1 MWGQRIKDMLIKVV
15 LYQHGKYPAE
25 KLDKELAEFLRD
37 AEKTVCEAIRRNGGV
52 CYKEALEEM
61 TPGEARGYVEDQIK
75 NFEMLGKTGK
85 IVADL
90 LRLSLEFK
98 DLDKM
103 SLRDKI
109 LLFDKVVHAEHT
121 AGAFKEYLAEEK
133 SIFGV
138 DITKIKEEADKEVEE
153 ILKGRKGVPDP
164 PEEITIPGLPNV
176 QQLIRYAKVLGAWQL
191 GLYPPNILWFMD
203 SSRVSVG
210 FTEVPSIKVDKAI
223 MFELPIA
230 RKSDADKID
239 RIEIKGKKAYFVIG
253 GRTIDVEVEESTFDL
268 SPLLEMPKKRHEF
281 GWLDLRDGKDV
292 LSEMRLMKFSEFGNT
307 VAIDFYNGVFAVTDY
322 DDIPGSKDV
331 IERLV
336 KRGQFYDLWKAT
348 FELQDFYVNVSVP
361 SLSAIR
367 SSYLDDIVKELKNP
381 LLIYMSPVVDL
392 FGPIVFL
399 TARKDS
405 DYDVYII
412 VAPVVLGEPIEEYY
426 KRYHELPKN
435 VRDFLS
441 IYPDLAEK
449 VEEDWKKLE
458 RRVEELIEKADEI
471 LDIADEIQREL
482 EQALLKVERKEVPKG
497 VKYAEY
503 LPPTSL
509 IRRDVEELGRVRKDL
524 EAVLREIKQRTL
536 SFEILSRRVEDLAK
550 KVNDQVEYL
559 KRVYNTAR
567 LINRPEEIK
576 EMLKREIVEIV
587 KQYHGHR
594 TLRSNI
600 YFDLQK
606 KYPTLKGIDVYDFV
620 MEVIDELIEEGI
632 LRRGAEEGIVELAK
646 LPTERRLPI
655 EELWREAEELKKK
668 YEEAEKHFRKP
679 SIKEYYDWLEKAGR
693 LGWVQEA
700 IRRAKEVRPDI
711 VTDLLMW
718 ELIYRALD
726 RKATKEDLV
735 RYAEEWAKRVKE
747 EAEKKKVVEEKSPVG
762 EKKPTIKLEEVLD
775 KPISKP
781 MIVKVIET
789 TLDKAGIKSPKLRLY
804 LGNGLLNYI
813 LEQRRKGHEPK
824 IDELVNKVR
833 EEIENLRLFYE
844 DRHKWKRK
852 IGSELYQKD
861 TGLTYGWYEVR
872 VKELEDRYEV
882 SVGDKYFFTIP
893 KLAREE
899 LEEIG
904 LVPKEKPPVEEKP
917 PTPPK
922 PPEKPFFE
930 LAKKL
935 AIEKLTLFTKAKALE
950 LGFSV
955 EEANRIVQD
964 MKDELTLLGT
974 GIVTGDTTQEAAER
988 EIEEGLRNLKRKREE
1003 EKRKKTEE
1011 ERKRVS
1017 REREDVL
1024 KRMRQEI
1031 ERTLKR
1037 EGYTRVTTALKEI
1050 AYDLEDLAE
1059 SVVEGWLSFDE
1070 AVERGVRLARQYATP
1085 PKPPKAPPAVPR
1097 VEKPPVEVPRR
1108 PFLSAEE
1115 AADIIWKEYLGDL
1128 FNFGIRYVFE
1138 NYLRERGMLEQD
1150 LGRVAYRLASKV
1162 RLLGQRMRR
1171 EGEEEGVGRYIWAS
1185 YALTRYAPEIVQFGL
1200 LWAMRKIVPEIWPEL
1215 RLFRNV
1221 VEALRRTGIEGCT
1234 AKALVGVVY
1243 DYAGIPRNKW
1253 PEDVIQCYE
1262 AFVEAAE
1269 RPPEV
1274 RRRPLWEL
1282 FE

>member
-1 MWGQRIKDMLIKVV
+1 MSMWGQRIKDMLIKVV

-679 SIKEYYDWLEKAGR
+679 SIKEYYDWLEKVGR
-693 LGWVQEA
+693 LEWVQEA
-700 IRRAKEVRPDI
+700 IRRAKEVYPDV

-726 RKATKEDLV
+726 RETTKEDLV
-735 RYAEEWAKRVKE
+735 RYAEEWAERVKE
-747 EAEKKKVVEEKSPVG
+747 ETEKKKV
-762 EKKPTIKLEEVLD
+762 
-775 KPISKP
+775 
-781 MIVKVIET
+781 
-789 TLDKAGIKSPKLRLY
+789 
-804 LGNGLLNYI
+804 
-813 LEQRRKGHEPK
+813 
-824 IDELVNKVR
+824 
-833 EEIENLRLFYE
+833 
-844 DRHKWKRK
+844 
-852 IGSELYQKD
+852 
-861 TGLTYGWYEVR
+861 
-872 VKELEDRYEV
+872 
-882 SVGDKYFFTIP
+882 
-893 KLAREE
+893 
-899 LEEIG
+899 
-904 LVPKEKPPVEEKP
+904 VEEKP

-964 MKDELTLLGT
+964 LKDELTLLGT

-988 EIEEGLRNLKRKREE
+988 EIEEGLRNLKRKKE
-1003 EKRKKTEE
+1003 EE
-1011 ERKRVS
+1011 ERRREEARRV
-1017 REREDVL
+1017 
-1024 KRMRQEI
+1024 RMS
-1031 ERTLKR
+1031 KR
-1037 EGYTRVTTALKEI
+1037 EALTRIRRDVEIALRDQGYTGISKALSYIRPE
-1050 AYDLEDLAE
+1050 LEMLAE
-1059 SVVEGWLSFDE
+1059 EVAEGRMPIEE
-1070 AVERGVRLARQYATP
+1070 AIRRATELAKTYATP

-1097 VEKPPVEVPRR
+1097 VERPPVEVPRR
-1108 PFLSAEE
+1108 PEEFLSAEE

-1138 NYLRERGMLEQD
+1138 NYMRERGMLEQD
-1150 LGRVAYRLASKV
+1150 LGRVAYRLASKI
-1162 RLLGQRMRR
+1162 RMLGQRMRR
-1171 EGEEEGVGRYIWAS
+1171 EGEEKGIGRYIWAS
-1185 YALTRYAPEIVQFGL
+1185 RALTKYAPEIAQFGL

-1215 RLFRNV
+1215 RLFKNV

-1243 DYAGIPRNKW
+1243 DYTNIPRAKW
-1253 PEDVIQCYE
+1253 PEDVVQCYE
-1262 AFVEAAE
+1262 AFAEAAE
-1269 RPPEV
+1269 RPPKREGGS
-1274 RRRPLWEL
+1274 LWEY